1 MRFPSPK
8 VARLVQVTAVAAI
21 SFVFC
26 TAAGAQV
33 PTSGNVFFGYSF
45 ENAGSSSFDLT
56 NLGRP
61 NLNGWEASLEGKV
74 LPWVG
79 LVVDLGGHYG
89 SQSYQTPLPPNGTI
103 GTINVNGHDLTVLF
117 GPRVSVSV
125 KKFRPFAEALFGA
138 AHINTTSTSSQV
150 IVDNFMQPSD
160 TSFATALGGGL
171 DYRIIR
177 PVAWRFQGDY
187 VQTRFFG
194 TTQNN
199 VRIST
204 GIVFRF

>member
-1 MRFPSPK
+1 MWLPSRK
-8 VARLVQVTAVAAI
+8 IARAVQVIAFAAA
-21 SFVFC
+21 SFIFS
-26 TAAGAQV
+26 TAAEAQV
-33 PTSGNVFFGYSF
+33 PTSGNVFFGYSY
-45 ENAGSSSFDLT
+45 ENAGASSFDLT

-79 LVVDLGGHYG
+79 IVVDFSEHYA
-89 SQSYQTPLPPNGTI
+89 SQSYQFTQNGITTTI
-103 GTINVNGHDLTVLF
+103 SNGEEFAVLF
-117 GPRVSVSV
+117 GPRVSVPV
-125 KKFRPFAEALFGA
+125 GRFRPFAEALFGA
-138 AHINTTSTSSQV
+138 AHTKASQV
-150 IVDNFMQPSD
+150 SSLPDNFVQPID
-160 TSFATALGGGL
+160 TSFETAVGGGL
-171 DYRIIR
+171 DYKIIK

-194 TTQNN
+194 ATQNN